1 MGDTQAPPFKPCR
14 TPVQWM
20 WIWAAWG
27 SGTPVCVTLL
37 WRHLFLPWKSLAW
50 ETERCHLLS
59 WYLDFSGTAT
69 LPDQLLKHLPCGKYH
84 RREWMENITQT
95 QVSILKAGAERGRGR
110 ERMLVAGSLGALNG
124 FDRWSEGSWVHP
136 MINSV
141 GPLVPHV
148 CPYSLNC
155 RKQLGGLVT
164 SFYFLMYPH
173 SIILIFVSYYLWAS
187 GLWENEMPMGHK
199 QLESLGQHR

>member
-1 MGDTQAPPFKPCR
+1 M
-14 TPVQWM
+14 
-20 WIWAAWG
+20 
-27 SGTPVCVTLL
+27 
-37 WRHLFLPWKSLAW
+37 
-50 ETERCHLLS
+50 
-59 WYLDFSGTAT
+59 
-69 LPDQLLKHLPCGKYH
+69 
-84 RREWMENITQT
+84 
-95 QVSILKAGAERGRGR
+95 SILKAGAERGRGR

-164 SFYFLMYPH
+164 FYFLMYPH
-173 SIILIFVSYYLWAS
+173 SIILILVSYYL
-187 GLWENEMPMGHK
+187 
-199 QLESLGQHR
+199 